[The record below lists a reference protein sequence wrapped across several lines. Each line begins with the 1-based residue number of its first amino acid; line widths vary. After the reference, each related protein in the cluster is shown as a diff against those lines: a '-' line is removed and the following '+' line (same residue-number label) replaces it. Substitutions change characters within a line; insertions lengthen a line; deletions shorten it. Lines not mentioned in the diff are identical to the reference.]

1 MKIKLNLIQML
12 RGIMAIIVVLHHITA
27 SSAFYLNQNWLK
39 GIFSIGW
46 VGVDF
51 FFVLS
56 GFIMVYA
63 HKEDYINRTNIATFF
78 KKRFLRIYPIYWIIA
93 LIALCLMLI
102 THKLSLSTDYG
113 YILKSFL
120 LIPDTKA
127 PFLIV
132 AWSLTFEC
140 FFYLVFGI
148 GIYFGEKVMKY
159 FFLTWMVIIIVS
171 HFIGLHISN
180 WFIFNNFILEF
191 IFGCIVGYLFV
202 FKKYTD
208 NPKPTTLIWL
218 GCIILVSMWVVCLNS
233 DFGSKQSIE
242 SRLIYGLSASLIILG
257 LATID
262 IQTKIKIPVSFL
274 LLGNASYVLYLIHPI
289 ILAIVYKAS
298 TSFIKHYN
306 TLVLF
311 FGFLVFLMCLAV
323 GVFFHLVIEKPLTR
337 KLNHLLIYNHK
348 ST

>member
-1 MKIKLNLIQML
+1 MKIKLNLIQTL

-39 GIFSIGW
+39 GIFSVGW

-63 HKEDYINRTNIATFF
+63 HKEDYINRTNVATFF

-93 LIALCLMLI
+93 FIALCLMLI
-102 THKLSLSTDYG
+102 SHKLSLSTDFG

-120 LIPDTKA
+120 LIPNTKA
-127 PFLIV
+127 PFLLV
-132 AWSLTFEC
+132 AWSLIFEC
-140 FFYLVFGI
+140 FFYLIFGF
-148 GIYFGEKVMKY
+148 GIYFGVKIMKY
-159 FFLTWMVIIIVS
+159 FFLTWLGIIIVS
-171 HFIGLHISN
+171 HFIGLNISN

-202 FKKYTD
+202 FRKYTNNL
-208 NPKPTTLIWL
+208 NPTILIWL
-218 GCIILVSMWVVCLNS
+218 GCIIFVIMWVVCLNS
-233 DFGSKQSIE
+233 DFGLKQSIE
-242 SRLIYGLSASLIILG
+242 SRLIYGLSASLIIMG

-262 IQTKIKIPVSFL
+262 IQNKIKPPVLFL

-298 TSFIKHYN
+298 TSFLSQNN

-311 FGFLVFLMCLAV
+311 FGFLVFLICLV
-323 GVFFHLVIEKPLTR
+323 LGVFFHLVIEKPLIK
-337 KLNHLLIYNHK
+337 KLNYFLFYSSK
-348 ST
+348 TS